1 MESQWAVVFPGQGS
15 QSVGMLGALGE
26 SRPVVQE
33 TFAEASDVL
42 GTDLWTLARNGPA
55 ETLNRTEYT
64 QPAMLAAGVAAWRV
78 LVGATDLRPSRMA
91 GHSLGEY
98 SALVAAGAL
107 EFADAV
113 ALVSERAAAMQDA
126 VPADAGAMAA
136 ILGLEDAA
144 ARALCVAQ
152 SGDDVLEAVNFNSP
166 GQVVIAGSA
175 AAVERAVAAA
185 PAAGAKRALRLP
197 VSVPSHCALMRPAA
211 ERLAARL
218 ASTELRLPEIP
229 VLHNVSAA
237 PVQTVAELRA
247 ILAEQLYRP
256 VRWVETVQAMRA
268 AGVQV
273 LVEVGPGKVLTGLA
287 RRIDRNLE
295 AVELSDESGLART
308 LEALRA

>member
-1 MESQWAVVFPGQGS
+1 MESHWAVVFPGQGS
-15 QSVGMLGALGE
+15 QSVGMLGALGAG
-26 SRPVVQE
+26 RPIVRE
-33 TFAEASDVL
+33 TFGEASEVL
-42 GTDLWTLARNGPA
+42 GTDLWQLSQTGPA
-55 ETLNRTEYT
+55 ETLNQTEFT

-78 LVGATDLRPSRMA
+78 LAQATDLQPARMA

-107 EFADAV
+107 EFSDAV
-113 ALVSERAAAMQDA
+113 ALVAERAAAMQEA

-144 ARALCVAQ
+144 VRELCATHA
-152 SGDDVLEAVNFNSP
+152 GDDVLEAVNFNSP

-175 AAVERAVAAA
+175 QAVERAVAAA
-185 PAAGAKRALRLP
+185 SGAGAKRALRLP

-218 ASTELRLPEIP
+218 ATTELRLPEIP

-237 PVQTVAELRA
+237 PVQSVDELRA

-268 AGVQV
+268 DGVQL
-273 LVEVGPGKVLTGLA
+273 LVEAGPGKVLTGLA
-287 RRIDRNLE
+287 KRIDRELQLC
-295 AVELSDESGLART
+295 ELSDDAGLART